1 VWKQARLKIAHMG
14 DFGQDQLTAAQLADL
29 KDLDILFIPAGGFFT
44 ITPQRAAA
52 YVQQLNPR
60 VAILMHYKT
69 ALGGPA
75 QLAGL
80 PDAGSSFS
88 PVIYKPSA
96 VTVNRVSLPL
106 STEVWVMQPASD
118 AVAVSAATFAAGAP
132 VAPGSIVSAFGTF
145 TGSQTT
151 GAAAYPLL
159 RKLGD
164 TEAFVD
170 GKTVPLYYASPGQ
183 VNLQVPAGTAPGQ
196 SLLEVKVGGQSRG
209 RGPLTVAPNAPGV
222 FAVTNE
228 NGAVNSAAV
237 PAHRGETLQIYGTG
251 QGAVSPTPED
261 GAAAG
266 SQPPSVA
273 SLPNVFLNGRQL
285 VVAFS
290 GLTPGL
296 AGVWQINVTL
306 PSDAPT
312 GTAMPLVVVS
322 GFTSNTLSVSVVQ

>member
-1 VWKQARLKIAHMG
+1 
-14 DFGQDQLTAAQLADL
+14 
-29 KDLDILFIPAGGFFT
+29 
-44 ITPQRAAA
+44 
-52 YVQQLNPR
+52 
-60 VAILMHYKT
+60 MHYKT
-69 ALGGPA
+69 ALGGPS
-75 QLAGL
+75 QVAGL
-80 PDAGSSFS
+80 PDAAASFS
-88 PVIYKPSA
+88 PLIYKPSA
-96 VTVNRVSLPL
+96 VKVNRISLPL

-132 VAPGSIVSAFGTF
+132 VAPGSIEAAFGTF

-151 GAAAYPLL
+151 SPGAYPLP

-170 GKTVPLYYASPGQ
+170 GNAVPLFYASPAQ
-183 VNLQVPAGTAPGQ
+183 VNLQVPAATAPGQ

-209 RGPLTVAPNAPGV
+209 RGPLTVVPSAPGL
-222 FAVTNE
+222 FAVTNQ

-237 PAHRGETLQIYGTG
+237 PAHRGETLQIFGTG
-251 QGAVSPTPED
+251 QGAVIPSPDD

-266 SQPPSVA
+266 SQPLSSAVA
-273 SLPNVFLNGRQL
+273 PNVFLSGRQL

-312 GTAMPLVVVS
+312 GPALPLVVVNGS
-322 GFTSNTLSVSVVQ
+322 TSNTLPVAVVQ